1 MCSIW
6 LFDRTGLIRNKKN
19 QSPRLKSIFGEE
31 GKIKEVDIKNKK
43 VFIITLINLLWFR
56 LSPFLEMN
64 IKMETNIA
72 SFYIPWRDIVQS
84 SF

>member
-43 VFIITLINLLWFR
+43 VFIITLINLL
-56 LSPFLEMN
+56 
-64 IKMETNIA
+64 
-72 SFYIPWRDIVQS
+72 
-84 SF
+84 